1 MITLLVTYVSKDCLK
16 FIQEIIDDGILKMI
30 NEEDGCLCYEYYFSV
45 EDKDKVLLLERWQ
58 NQQCLDKHHDSIA
71 MNRLKDIKKKYDI
84 ETSIKRFDD

>member
-16 FIQEIIDDGILKMI
+16 FIQEIIDNDVLKMI
-30 NEEDGCLCYEYYFSV
+30 NQEEGCLCYEYYSSI

>member
-1 MITLLVTYVSKDCLK
+1 MITLLVTYVSKDCLN
-16 FIQEIIDDGILKMI
+16 FIQEIIDNDVLKMI
-30 NEEDGCLCYEYYFSV
+30 NQEEGCLCYEYYSSV
-45 EDKDKVLLLERWQ
+45 EDKDKQ